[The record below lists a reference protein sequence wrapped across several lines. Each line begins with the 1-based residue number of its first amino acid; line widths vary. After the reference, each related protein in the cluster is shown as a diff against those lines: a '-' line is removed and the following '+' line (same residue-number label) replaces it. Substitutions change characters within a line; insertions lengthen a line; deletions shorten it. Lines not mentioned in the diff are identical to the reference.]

1 MSQNRPVQLV
11 PCFVGVHHKSSATS
25 HTDVIDILVNFT
37 KFGTLNRFIILYHS
51 TSFRTR
57 KLINDKLISKQVAY
71 SKNKH
76 IAISHT
82 GVFAKRHSFTRVTYF
97 NICRFFRKIRF
108 HILTY
113 STCLQQSSTSHTGVN
128 GSPLKNNDVECGVS
142 APYLAFRIFF
152 DITYWRTSLGTNLNS
167 EM

>member
-1 MSQNRPVQLV
+1 MREISKLTFEIQQHNVNN
-11 PCFVGVHHKSSATS
+11 SSATS

-37 KFGTLNRFIILYHS
+37 KFGILNWFIILYHS

-57 KLINDKLISKQVAY
+57 KLINDKLISKQVTYSQKQAY
-71 SKNKH
+71 RDITYRRICKTLFVYVWR
-76 IAISHT
+76 ILT
-82 GVFAKRHSFTRVTYF
+82 FAV
-97 NICRFFRKIRF
+97 FFRKIRF
-108 HILTY
+108 HILMY

-128 GSPLKNNDVECGVS
+128 GSPLKNNGVECGVS

-167 EM
+167 KM